1 MCQGILGLKNSEKGN
16 WEENTTGYPKALE
29 CTEIR
34 LHVAQQVRLSGE
46 MQDECKK
53 WKASKGE
60 EKGSR
65 MGCDT
70 SVDEILEKDRPG
82 FKSHS
87 FWAA

>member
-1 MCQGILGLKNSEKGN
+1 MCRGLLGLKNSEKGN
-16 WEENTTGYPKALE
+16 WEENTTGSPKALE

-34 LHVAQQVRLSGE
+34 LRVAQQVRLSGE
-46 MQDECKK
+46 MEDDKK
-53 WKASKGE
+53 WNTSKGE

-65 MGCDT
+65 MGRDT